1 MIIRNVCVYCGSSPG
16 EKPTY
21 AAAARAF
28 GAVLAERRL
37 GLIYGGGSVG
47 LMGILA
53 DAVLAGGGK
62 VTGVI
67 PRALVA
73 RELAHGR
80 LTDLRVTESMHQ
92 RKALMAELADAFVA
106 LPGGIGTFEE
116 LFEIWTWAQLGLHRK
131 PCGVLNADGYY
142 QGLVAFLDHATASGF
157 ITPQNRA
164 MLLVGADPDDLL
176 DRLTLYDPPNIQAWV
191 GASDT

>member
-1 MIIRNVCVYCGSSPG
+1 MYCGSSPG
-16 EKPTY
+16 DRAAY
-21 AAAARAF
+21 ADAARAF
-28 GAVLAERRL
+28 GAALAQRHL
-37 GLIYGGGSVG
+37 GLVYGGGSVG
-47 LMGILA
+47 LMGMLA
-53 DAVLAGGGK
+53 DAVLENGGN

-73 RELAHGR
+73 RELAHGG

-142 QGLVAFLDHATASGF
+142 EGLVAFLDHATASGF
-157 ITPQNRA
+157 IPPQNRA

-176 DRLTLYDPPNIQAWV
+176 DRLALYDPPPTKAWV
-191 GASDT
+191 GVSET